1 VSTKHRNRNGKQQS
15 LPVPNT
21 AIATV
26 TQQSVTFSGPLPHP
40 ALLAKYNEVIP
51 DGAERIMKM
60 AERQSAHR
68 ESLEAQVVAGNIAS
82 QARGSIFAF
91 ILCLVAIIGWFALL
105 FTGRNTVGL
114 ASIISSLAA
123 LASAFIYGKYQ
134 QSKERVE
141 KAEALAARKRN

>member
-1 VSTKHRNRNGKQQS
+1 
-15 LPVPNT
+15 
-21 AIATV
+21 
-26 TQQSVTFSGPLPHP
+26 
-40 ALLAKYNEVIP
+40 
-51 DGAERIMKM
+51 MKM

-68 ESLEAQVVAGNIAS
+68 ESLEAQVVAGNIAG
-82 QARGSIFAF
+82 QTRGSIFAF
-91 ILCLVAIIGWFALL
+91 ILCLVAIIGGFALL